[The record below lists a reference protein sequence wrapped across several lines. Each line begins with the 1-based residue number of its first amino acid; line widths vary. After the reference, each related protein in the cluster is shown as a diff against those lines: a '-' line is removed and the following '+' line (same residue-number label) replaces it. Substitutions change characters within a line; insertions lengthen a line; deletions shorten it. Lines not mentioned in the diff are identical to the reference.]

1 AGGTADCRST
11 AARAPGAEYLG
22 GHCRADTDRC
32 QHGLSAA
39 AAVPDPCDCRAGRR
53 HADGAGV
60 CLDERSGHGDLRG
73 GRGPGVHHAGD
84 PAVSGAQRASGGD
97 RGAGGELHHPAH
109 RSDPAGGGLP
119 HPGAALFLGHGLGA
133 ADRSAGNHRAAD
145 RQPVLRRDDARRP
158 PAEHLLHRLSADP
171 GLRSVHSLG
180 IAGYCRRA
188 VSPAGLR
195 SPDLAAG
202 NGGGALMAEDSGQER
217 TEEPTAKRQKES
229 REKGQVARS
238 KELNT
243 LAVVMVAAVGL
254 LMLGPRLAQRL
265 MDLMV
270 YNFSIEREALYNT
283 DSMGLHLLSSLN
295 HGFSGLAPLLFMLLV
310 AALVGPVLLGGW
322 LFSAKLLAPKG
333 ERLNPLAGLKRMLS
347 IKALV
352 ELLKALAKFLVVLVM
367 ALVVLNMRTDDLLAL
382 GNEPLP
388 TAIAHSAWVLGASLV
403 LLASALILIAAV
415 DVPFQIWD
423 NKQKT
428 KMTKQEVRDE
438 YKDSEGKPE
447 VK

>member
-1 AGGTADCRST
+1 
-11 AARAPGAEYLG
+11 
-22 GHCRADTDRC
+22 
-32 QHGLSAA
+32 
-39 AAVPDPCDCRAGRR
+39 
-53 HADGAGV
+53 
-60 CLDERSGHGDLRG
+60 
-73 GRGPGVHHAGD
+73 
-84 PAVSGAQRASGGD
+84 
-97 RGAGGELHHPAH
+97 
-109 RSDPAGGGLP
+109 
-119 HPGAALFLGHGLGA
+119 
-133 ADRSAGNHRAAD
+133 
-145 RQPVLRRDDARRP
+145 
-158 PAEHLLHRLSADP
+158 
-171 GLRSVHSLG
+171 
-180 IAGYCRRA
+180 
-188 VSPAGLR
+188 
-195 SPDLAAG
+195 
-202 NGGGALMAEDSGQER
+202 MAEDSGQER

-295 HGFSGLAPLLFMLLV
+295 HGFSGLAPLLFLLLV

-333 ERLNPLAGLKRMLS
+333 ERLNPLAGLKRMFS

-382 GNEPLP
+382 GNQPLP
-388 TAIAHSAWVLGASLV
+388 TAIAHSAWVLGTSLV

-447 VK
+447 VKSRVRQLQREMAERRMMGEVPKADVVITNPTHYAVALKYDPVQSGAPVVVAKGADFLAQKIREVATEHDVIVLESPPLARAVYYSTELEQPIPAGLYLAVAQVLAYVYQIRQYQQGKGQRPGPMPEPPIPEDLRRDE